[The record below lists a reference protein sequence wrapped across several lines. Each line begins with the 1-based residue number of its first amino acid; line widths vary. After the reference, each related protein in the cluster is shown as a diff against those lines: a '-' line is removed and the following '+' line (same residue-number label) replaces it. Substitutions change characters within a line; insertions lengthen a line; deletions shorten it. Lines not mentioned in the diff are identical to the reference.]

1 MNEKKTPV
9 ILMVEDNEHVRA
21 LNCSVLER
29 AGYRV
34 LTAKSLAETRRI
46 LAGKPGISL
55 VVLDILLPDGN
66 GLAFISELRQST
78 QAPVLLLSSRRDYED
93 IVNGLTGGADDYMTK
108 PYRIEELLARI
119 VGLLRRREAM
129 CPPAEVARG
138 PLVMDTVA
146 QRGFLFDRDMLLQ
159 PREYAILLF
168 LIQNEG
174 RGISA
179 EQLYEAV
186 WKLPAAGN
194 AGAVRTAVSRLRRW
208 RAVAIPL
215 PLAGD
220 RAIALRKN
228 HKKQSHRLQIRNL
241 STFWKRI
248 VV

>member
-34 LTAKSLAETRRI
+34 LTAQSLAETRRI
-46 LAGKPGISL
+46 LASKPDISM

-66 GLAFISELRQST
+66 GLAFIGELRQST
-78 QAPVLLLSSRRDYED
+78 HAPVLLLSSRRDYKD
-93 IVNGLTGGADDYMTK
+93 IVKGLTGGADDYMTK

-119 VGLLRRREAM
+119 VALLRRKEAM
-129 CPPAEVARG
+129 RPPAEVVRG

-159 PREYAILLF
+159 PKEYAILLF

-174 RGISA
+174 QGVSA

-186 WKLPAAGN
+186 WKLPASGN
-194 AGAVRTAVSRLRRW
+194 AGAVKTAVSRLRRK
-208 RAVAIPL
+208 
-215 PLAGD
+215 LAGSGFTITAT
-220 RAIALRKN
+220 RGRGYCFEKE
-228 HKKQSHRLQIRNL
+228 S
-241 STFWKRI
+241 
-248 VV
+248 

>member
-21 LNCSVLER
+21 LTGSVLER

-146 QRGFLFDRDMLLQ
+146 QRGFLFDQDMLLQ

-194 AGAVRTAVSRLRRW
+194 AGAVRTAVSRLRRK
-208 RAVAIPL
+208 
-215 PLAGD
+215 LAGSGYTITSG
-220 RAIALRKN
+220 RGSGYCFEKE
-228 HKKQSHRLQIRNL
+228 S
-241 STFWKRI
+241 
-248 VV
+248 

>member
-119 VGLLRRREAM
+119 VGLLRRGEAM

-146 QRGFLFDRDMLLQ
+146 QRGFLFDRDMLLH

-194 AGAVRTAVSRLRRW
+194 AGAVRTAVSRLRRK
-208 RAVAIPL
+208 
-215 PLAGD
+215 LAGSGYTITSG
-220 RAIALRKN
+220 RGSGYCFEKE
-228 HKKQSHRLQIRNL
+228 S
-241 STFWKRI
+241 
-248 VV
+248 

>member
-174 RGISA
+174 
-179 EQLYEAV
+179 
-186 WKLPAAGN
+186 AGN
-194 AGAVRTAVSRLRRW
+194 AGAVRTAVSRLRRK
-208 RAVAIPL
+208 
-215 PLAGD
+215 LAGSGYTITSG
-220 RAIALRKN
+220 RGSGYCFEKE
-228 HKKQSHRLQIRNL
+228 S
-241 STFWKRI
+241 
-248 VV
+248 

>member
-1 MNEKKTPV
+1 MNEKKTPG

-194 AGAVRTAVSRLRRW
+194 AGAVRTAVSRLRRK
-208 RAVAIPL
+208 
-215 PLAGD
+215 LAGSGYTITSG
-220 RAIALRKN
+220 RGSGYCFEKE
-228 HKKQSHRLQIRNL
+228 S
-241 STFWKRI
+241 
-248 VV
+248 

>member
-194 AGAVRTAVSRLRRW
+194 AGAVRTAVSRLRRK
-208 RAVAIPL
+208 
-215 PLAGD
+215 LAGSGYTITSG
-220 RAIALRKN
+220 RGAGYCFEKE
-228 HKKQSHRLQIRNL
+228 S
-241 STFWKRI
+241 
-248 VV
+248 

>member
-1 MNEKKTPV
+1 MNEKNTPV

-194 AGAVRTAVSRLRRW
+194 AGAVRTAVSRLRRK
-208 RAVAIPL
+208 
-215 PLAGD
+215 LAGSGYTITSG
-220 RAIALRKN
+220 RGSGYCFEKE
-228 HKKQSHRLQIRNL
+228 S
-241 STFWKRI
+241 
-248 VV
+248 

>member
-9 ILMVEDNEHVRA
+9 ILMVEDNEHVRT

-194 AGAVRTAVSRLRRW
+194 AGAVRTAVSRLRRK
-208 RAVAIPL
+208 
-215 PLAGD
+215 LAGSGYTITSG
-220 RAIALRKN
+220 RGSGYCFEKE
-228 HKKQSHRLQIRNL
+228 S
-241 STFWKRI
+241 
-248 VV
+248 

>member
-29 AGYRV
+29 ADYRV

-194 AGAVRTAVSRLRRW
+194 AGAVRTAVSRLRRK
-208 RAVAIPL
+208 
-215 PLAGD
+215 LAGSGYTITSG
-220 RAIALRKN
+220 RGSGYCFEKE
-228 HKKQSHRLQIRNL
+228 S
-241 STFWKRI
+241 
-248 VV
+248 

>member
-194 AGAVRTAVSRLRRW
+194 AGAVRTAVSRLRRK
-208 RAVAIPL
+208 
-215 PLAGD
+215 LAG
-220 RAIALRKN
+220 
-228 HKKQSHRLQIRNL
+228 L
-241 STFWKRI
+241 SLI
-248 VV
+248 HI

>member
-1 MNEKKTPV
+1 VLPYRQRKGEGRMNEKKTPV

-194 AGAVRTAVSRLRRW
+194 AGAVRTAVSRLRRK
-208 RAVAIPL
+208 
-215 PLAGD
+215 LAGSGYTITSG
-220 RAIALRKN
+220 RGSGYCFEKE
-228 HKKQSHRLQIRNL
+228 S
-241 STFWKRI
+241 
-248 VV
+248 